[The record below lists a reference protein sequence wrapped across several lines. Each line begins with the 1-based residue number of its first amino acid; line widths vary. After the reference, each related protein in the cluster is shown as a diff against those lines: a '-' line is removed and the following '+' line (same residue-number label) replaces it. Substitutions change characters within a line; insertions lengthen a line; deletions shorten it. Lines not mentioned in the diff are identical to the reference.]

1 MSMHRLYYEVE
12 ELAPSPQFGTV
23 GPEGW
28 GFHLWSELLDDEAPH
43 RAVLEKFAAA
53 YPQSGI
59 ALPAYDRYEDFI
71 ECYAAWDSKPVW
83 VYYETILS
91 HLWLWSADREAIEGV
106 RSALVPLV
114 TA

>member
-1 MSMHRLYYEVE
+1 MMAVYSKIEKVS
-12 ELAPSPQFGTV
+12 PSPQFGNN

-28 GFHLWSELLDDEAPH
+28 GFHLWSELIDDDAPH
-43 RAVLEKFAAA
+43 RAVLEKFAAT

-59 ALPAYDRYEDFI
+59 ALPQYDRYEDYV
-71 ECYAAWDSKPVW
+71 ECYAVWDSKPVW

-91 HLWLWSADREAIEGV
+91 YLWLWSSDRDAIEGL
-106 RSALVPLV
+106 RSALVPLA